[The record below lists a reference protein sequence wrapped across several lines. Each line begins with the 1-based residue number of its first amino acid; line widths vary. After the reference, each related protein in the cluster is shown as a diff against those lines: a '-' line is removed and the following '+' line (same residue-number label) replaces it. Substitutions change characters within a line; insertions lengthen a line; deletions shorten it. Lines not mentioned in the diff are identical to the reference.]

1 MTLSKN
7 EFLVLEQLSGS
18 PKASQRAL
26 AQATD
31 LSLGTINTVSRSL
44 QDKGF
49 LANGEVTKSGYD
61 ALEPYKVSNAIIL
74 AAGLSTRFAP
84 ISYEKPKGLLKVR
97 DEVLIE
103 RQIRQ
108 LQEAGITDIT
118 VVVGYK
124 AEYFFYLE
132 DAFGVSIVLNPEYA
146 SRNNHSSLMV
156 VRDRLSNTYIC
167 SSDNYFLENPFT
179 PYAWQAYYACQFV
192 EGPTEEWCITTGS
205 GNRIVDV
212 TIGGADSLIMLGH
225 VYFDRAFSSAFK
237 AILEAEYDLPATQD
251 KLWEELYIDHIS
263 QLAMVAKEYPR
274 DMIREFDSLDELR
287 DFDPLFLENVD
298 SQSFDN
304 IVSVL
309 GCEKSDI
316 CDVYPLKQGL
326 TNLSCHF
333 RVGDQEYVYRHP
345 GIGTEDLIDRHSE
358 AAALEVA
365 RSLGLD
371 TTFMYADPER
381 GWKLSRFIPHARSL
395 DPHNPHELKRA
406 MDMARAL
413 HECDTIVERPFDF
426 YDESLRYEELLRARE
441 GAIDVSGYAEMAR
454 KAAKLAEYVA
464 TDNAPLCLCHN
475 DFFMLN
481 FLITEDDNISLI
493 DWEYAGMSDYAQDLG
508 TFCVCCQLDDDEIEK
523 AIAFYF
529 DRTPTP
535 EELRHNFAFV
545 AFAGWCWY
553 VWSLLKEAEG
563 DNVGEW
569 LYIYYRYAR
578 KYLDKALAL
587 YESVE

>member
-1 MTLSKN
+1 MALSKN
-7 EFLVLEQLSGS
+7 EFLVLEHLEAC

-26 AQATD
+26 AQAVG
-31 LSLGTINTVSRSL
+31 LSLGTVNAVSRSL
-44 QDKGF
+44 QEEGCIADGELTPKGF
-49 LANGEVTKSGYD
+49 EALA
-61 ALEPYKVSNAIIL
+61 PYKVDNAIIL

-103 RQIRQ
+103 RQICQ
-108 LQEAGITDIT
+108 LQEAGITDIA

-132 DAFGVSIVLNPEYA
+132 DTFGVTIVLNPEYA

-156 VRDRLSNTYIC
+156 VRERLANTYIC

-179 PYAWQAYYACQFV
+179 PYAWQAYYACQFI
-192 EGPTEEWCITTGS
+192 EGPTEEWCITTGVA
-205 GNRIVDV
+205 GRIVDV
-212 TIGGADSLIMLGH
+212 AIGGADSLIMLGH
-225 VYFDRAFSSAFK
+225 VYFDRAFSSAFRE
-237 AILEAEYDLPATQD
+237 ILENEYDLPATID
-251 KLWEELYIDHIS
+251 KLWEELYIDHMPD
-263 QLAMVAKEYPR
+263 LCMVAREYPQG
-274 DMIREFDSLDELR
+274 MIREFDSLDELR

-298 SQSFDN
+298 SQSFEN

-309 GCEKSDI
+309 GCKKSDI

-333 RVGDQEYVYRHP
+333 RVGDKEYVYRHP

-358 AAALEVA
+358 AAALTVA
-365 RSLGLD
+365 RELGLD
-371 TTFMYADPER
+371 NTFIYADPER
-381 GWKLSRFIPHARSL
+381 GWKLSRFIPNARCL
-395 DPHNPHELKRA
+395 DPHNPSELKQA
-406 MDMARAL
+406 MDMARSL
-413 HECDTIVERPFDF
+413 HECTTVVERPFDF
-426 YDESLRYEELLRARE
+426 YDESLRYEKLLLARE
-441 GAIDVSGYAEMAR
+441 GEIDVVGYYEMAQ

-464 TDNAPLCLCHN
+464 ADNAPVCLCHN

-481 FLITEDDNISLI
+481 FLLTDDDTIALI

-508 TFCVCCQLDDDEIEK
+508 TFCVCCQLSDEEIDQAIEL
-523 AIAFYF
+523 YF
-529 DRTPTP
+529 GRTPTV
-535 EELRHNFAFV
+535 EERRHNLAFV

-587 YESVE
+587 YEI